1 MKNKSYEVIINA
13 SKEHV
18 WDIMLGEDTYPQWI
32 KGFSENSDMVGE
44 CKEGTEIDFIDTGR
58 GGTRAV
64 LDVLD
69 APNRLLARHIAV
81 LDKDRNVE
89 KEGMENWIG
98 TVEEYILKENN
109 KITTLTILMHYHPD
123 FEKML
128 DEGWNKSLKL
138 LKELCEK

>member
-44 CKEGTEIDFIDTGR
+44 WKEGTEIDFIDTGR

-89 KEGMENWIG
+89 KEGM
-98 TVEEYILKENN
+98 
-109 KITTLTILMHYHPD
+109 
-123 FEKML
+123 
-128 DEGWNKSLKL
+128 
-138 LKELCEK
+138 